1 MREKTAMTNAKSL
14 RILVIAALLI
24 GLAGCSQAPGRGANQ
39 AGDETGDRIRVV
51 TTINILG
58 DFIRKVGGDRVEV
71 FSILPAGGD
80 PHLYQPVPADL
91 ITISRG
97 DAVFYNGL
105 TLELW
110 LEELI
115 ENAGGERRTTMLT
128 EDLVPLYQERGAWAG
143 HPDPHMWMDP
153 ALAVQYVTNIRDA
166 LTELDPPGE
175 AEYAENAA
183 SYIRELEGLG
193 SWMQSELE
201 QGPPGCRKL
210 VTTHDAY
217 RYFGKAFGFDI
228 IGTIW
233 GISTD
238 EEPSAKEIAALVGQ
252 IRDAGVPAVFIETT
266 VNPKLL
272 QQAADEAD
280 ARVGGTL
287 YGDSL
292 GTPGTGADDYI
303 GMMRHNTRSI
313 VSGLA
318 EGCAP

>member
-1 MREKTAMTNAKSL
+1 MTGRRSVTL
-14 RILVIAALLI
+14 LLVAALCL
-24 GLAGCSQAPGRGANQ
+24 LAAACSQPQ
-39 AGDETGDRIRVV
+39 AGGDGQASDKLRVV

-58 DFIRKVGGDRVEV
+58 DLIGKVGGGRVEV
-71 FSILPAGGD
+71 FSILPVGGD
-80 PHLYQPVPADL
+80 PHLYQPAPADL
-91 ITISRG
+91 ITISKA
-97 DAVFYNGL
+97 DAVLYNGL

-115 ENAGGERRTTMLT
+115 ENAGGERPAYMLT
-128 EDLVPLYQERGAWAG
+128 DGLAPLHQESGAWAG

-153 ALAVQYVTNIRDA
+153 GRAVRYVSNIRDA
-166 LTELDPPGE
+166 LTELDPAGE
-175 AEYAENAA
+175 EEYAGNAA
-183 SYIRELEGLG
+183 TYIRDLEELD
-193 SWMQSELE
+193 SWMRGELE
-201 QGPPGCRKL
+201 QVPEACRKL

-217 RYFGKAFGFDI
+217 RYFGEAFGFGI

-238 EEPSAKEIAALVGQ
+238 EEPSAKDIADLVGQ

-272 QQAADEAD
+272 QQVADEAGV
-280 ARVGGTL
+280 RIGGTL

-292 GTPGTGADDYI
+292 GGPGSGAEDYL

-318 EGCAP
+318 AGCAP

>member
-1 MREKTAMTNAKSL
+1 MTGRRGVTLLLVTAL
-14 RILVIAALLI
+14 CLLAA
-24 GLAGCSQAPGRGANQ
+24 ACSQSQAGGDGQ
-39 AGDETGDRIRVV
+39 AGDELRVV

-58 DFIRKVGGDRVEV
+58 DLIGKVGGGRVEV
-71 FSILPAGGD
+71 FSILPVGGD
-80 PHLYQPVPADL
+80 PHLYQPAPADL
-91 ITISRG
+91 ITISRS
-97 DAVFYNGL
+97 DAVLYNGL

-115 ENAGGERRTTMLT
+115 ENAGGERPAYMLT
-128 EDLVPLYQERGAWAG
+128 DGLAPLHQESGAWAG

-153 ALAVQYVTNIRDA
+153 GRAVRYVSNIRDA
-166 LTELDPPGE
+166 LTELDPSGE
-175 AEYAENAA
+175 REYAGNAA
-183 SYIRELEGLG
+183 SAIRDLEDLDA
-193 SWMQSELE
+193 WMRSELAQVPE
-201 QGPPGCRKL
+201 GCRKL

-217 RYFGKAFGFDI
+217 RYFGEAFGFGI

-238 EEPSAKEIAALVGQ
+238 EEPSAKDIAALVGQ

-272 QQAADEAD
+272 QQVADEAGV
-280 ARVGGTL
+280 RIGGTL

-292 GTPGTGADDYI
+292 GGPGSGADDYL

-318 EGCAP
+318 AGCAP